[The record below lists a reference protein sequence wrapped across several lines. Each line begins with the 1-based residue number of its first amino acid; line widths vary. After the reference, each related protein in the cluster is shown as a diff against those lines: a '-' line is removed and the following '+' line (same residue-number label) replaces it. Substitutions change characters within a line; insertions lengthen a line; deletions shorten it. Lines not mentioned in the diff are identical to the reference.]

1 MKKIIKYV
9 SLIILSIFTIYIINF
24 IYIFFSYKAWIE

>member
-24 IYIFFSYKAWIE
+24 IYIFFI

>member
-24 IYIFFSYKAWIE
+24 IYIFFHIAWIE